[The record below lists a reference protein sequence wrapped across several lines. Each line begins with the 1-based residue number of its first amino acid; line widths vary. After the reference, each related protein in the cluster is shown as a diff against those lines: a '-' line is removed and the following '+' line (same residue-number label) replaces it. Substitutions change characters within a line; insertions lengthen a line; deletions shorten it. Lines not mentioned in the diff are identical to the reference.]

1 MQPNHKRSRSR
12 APAARAPPSHAR
24 GSGVPAQDGYTPLY
38 VAACYGHADVVRM
51 LLDAG
56 ANREAVPQVVCA
68 APGAD
73 QANKEAIE
81 AMLR

>member
-1 MQPNHKRSRSR
+1 M
-12 APAARAPPSHAR
+12 
-24 GSGVPAQDGYTPLY
+24 PAQDGYTPLY

-56 ANREAVPQVVCA
+56 ADREAVPQVVCA